1 MRICK
6 LVLFKVTIV
15 ISTRFASSYKSS
27 FRIDRQGGFKGATT
41 SCLGKTNKTKASV
54 LNDNAWLLYV
64 MMILTLVVINCRY
77 AVYHE

>member
-41 SCLGKTNKTKASV
+41 SCLGKTKASV

-64 MMILTLVVINCRY
+64 MTILTLVVINSRY